1 MSQPLGKGTYGKV
14 FKVEVDGKSY
24 AEKQYT
30 RAYCPSSIREIA
42 FLRSAH
48 HPNILKAG
56 KVSVKDGL
64 PSVLLE
70 LCTGELEGY
79 YDNHSSYP
87 VLVKT
92 FHSILCVL
100 EYIHSKK
107 LVHGD
112 LTPYNI
118 LIKGNEV
125 KLADFGMVRESGTH
139 GVQVTTLSWR
149 APEALMARQHSTAM
163 DMWSFG
169 VIAYEAL
176 TGSVFVKGKTPS
188 EVLNDI
194 LLQLGF
200 PSDWKYRDR
209 LSVIQQEFR
218 PRAFDATK
226 YCPSAESAEGL
237 NELINGC
244 LTFDEEKRL
253 TATEALAL
261 PMFEGLERPA
271 CSWEPTVIKAV
282 SEAEREDVERLM
294 RKLRILFPK
303 TKESKLQKMLDL
315 ARAVS
320 EKWEGRELTVK
331 EIQACYYV
339 VSALRDVEGGMLDW
353 LEEDDEGFRG
363 WVEVERV
370 MEAVDWR
377 FYVETGGE

>member
-1 MSQPLGKGTYGKV
+1 MSQPLGNGAYGKV
-14 FKVEVDGKSY
+14 YKVEVDGKSY
-24 AEKQYT
+24 AEKKYT

-48 HPNILKAG
+48 HPNILKAV
-56 KVSVKDGL
+56 KASVKDGL

-70 LCTGELEGY
+70 LCDRELEDYY
-79 YDNHSSYP
+79 YDSSSYP

-92 FHSILCVL
+92 FHTILCVL
-100 EYIHSKK
+100 EYIHSKN

-118 LIKGNEV
+118 LMKGEIV

-139 GVQVTTLSWR
+139 GVQVTTLPWR
-149 APEALMARQHSTAM
+149 APEALMVRHHSTAM

-169 VIAYEAL
+169 VIAFEAL
-176 TGSVFVKGKTPS
+176 TGSSFVKGKTS
-188 EVLNDI
+188 TEALNEI

-226 YCPSAESAEGL
+226 YCSSVESTEGL
-237 NELINGC
+237 SELINGC
-244 LTFDEEKRL
+244 LTFDEKKRL

-261 PMFEGLERPA
+261 PMFQGLERPVS
-271 CSWEPTVIKAV
+271 SWEPTVIKSV
-282 SEAEREDVERLM
+282 SEAESEAVERLM
-294 RKLRILFPK
+294 STLRILFPK
-303 TKESKLQKMLDL
+303 TKESKLQKVLDL

-320 EKWEGRELTVK
+320 EKWEGRELSVK

-339 VSALRDVEGGMLDW
+339 GSALRDVDGGMRDW
-353 LEEDDEGFRG
+353 LEENDEGFKG

-370 MEAVDWR
+370 IDAVDWR
-377 FYVETGGE
+377 FYVETE